1 MSLLKTLKGQILVL
15 SALCMVAALLVLTL
29 VNYFS
34 ARGQAQVSLA
44 EEGLATAKSHAET
57 IEEWA
62 RGKSAIIAASVTA
75 FEEPEPAKPL
85 AMLRDAGKFSTA
97 YFGYADKKYV
107 FSETRNLPADYD
119 PTARPW
125 YTQAA
130 QAGTSV
136 VTPPYI
142 SASDQKLV
150 VTFATP
156 VGAGAALKGVAA
168 GDVYMESVVAN
179 VASIRPTP
187 QSFGFLVS
195 ADGKIIA
202 HRDQALTLKPIAELS
217 KDLAVDKLVAAAKR
231 EPAHVV
237 GNGKDT
243 VQTLI
248 EETNK
253 DPRRG
258 YGHENV
264 LTQIDVD
271 RDTLDLLEKLNYT
284 VDSVP
289 KNGEI
294 VYLKSTANLSTGGT
308 SIDVTDMMHPEN
320 IFLCERISRVI

>member
-125 YTQAA
+125 YKQAA

-142 SASDQKLV
+142 SAARSRRKRCARSRPN
-150 VTFATP
+150 ATGSRP
-156 VGAGAALKGVAA
+156 AAWAA
-168 GDVYMESVVAN
+168 WAARPRRN
-179 VASIRPTP
+179 QASIRVNWLRSISERRRSPHRSSTRSWAREALP
-187 QSFGFLVS
+187 RYSS
-195 ADGKIIA
+195 AS
-202 HRDQALTLKPIAELS
+202 T
-217 KDLAVDKLVAAAKR
+217 R
-231 EPAHVV
+231 ECRPW
-237 GNGKDT
+237 N
-243 VQTLI
+243 
-248 EETNK
+248 
-253 DPRRG
+253 
-258 YGHENV
+258 
-264 LTQIDVD
+264 
-271 RDTLDLLEKLNYT
+271 
-284 VDSVP
+284 
-289 KNGEI
+289 
-294 VYLKSTANLSTGGT
+294 
-308 SIDVTDMMHPEN
+308 
-320 IFLCERISRVI
+320 CW

>member
-125 YTQAA
+125 YKQAA

-187 QSFGFLVS
+187 DSEAFLIN
-195 ADGKIIA
+195 ADGVINVPFA
-202 HRDQALTLKPIAELS
+202 GTV
-217 KDLAVDKLVAAAKR
+217 AVAGKTPQQIEADLVARLKQGGPFNEPDSKTFYGGGAEGYTDYPELQAA
-231 EPAHVV
+231 
-237 GNGKDT
+237 
-243 VQTLI
+243 
-248 EETNK
+248 
-253 DPRRG
+253 
-258 YGHENV
+258 
-264 LTQIDVD
+264 
-271 RDTLDLLEKLNYT
+271 
-284 VDSVP
+284 
-289 KNGEI
+289 
-294 VYLKSTANLSTGGT
+294 
-308 SIDVTDMMHPEN
+308 
-320 IFLCERISRVI
+320 